1 MKRILLML
9 SLLLIMSC
17 AGTAPPQDGSNAE
30 TFISKNFSRENH
42 DRLIILPIQRY
53 GKGVVKEFEYDYSI
67 SDKYSL
73 EFMKLNFTI
82 LDRGQL
88 NLMLNEKALDMA
100 GFINQGDFRD
110 LKELFNADM
119 VLVGSSEVEWI
130 PPRTLNF
137 NGMESPQRG
146 FYDLKSSSIRIIDT
160 QTSEVLITSQTNNW
174 YGSAS
179 TEIMLSIK
187 SKLAEK
193 GLLD

>member
-1 MKRILLML
+1 
-9 SLLLIMSC
+9 
-17 AGTAPPQDGSNAE
+17 QDGSNAE

>member
-1 MKRILLML
+1 ML
-9 SLLLIMSC
+9 
-17 AGTAPPQDGSNAE
+17 
-30 TFISKNFSRENH
+30 F
-42 DRLIILPIQRY
+42 
-53 GKGVVKEFEYDYSI
+53 FEIFFLTY
-67 SDKYSL
+67 
-73 EFMKLNFTI
+73 
-82 LDRGQL
+82 
-88 NLMLNEKALDMA
+88 
-100 GFINQGDFRD
+100 
-110 LKELFNADM
+110 LKKFYNADM